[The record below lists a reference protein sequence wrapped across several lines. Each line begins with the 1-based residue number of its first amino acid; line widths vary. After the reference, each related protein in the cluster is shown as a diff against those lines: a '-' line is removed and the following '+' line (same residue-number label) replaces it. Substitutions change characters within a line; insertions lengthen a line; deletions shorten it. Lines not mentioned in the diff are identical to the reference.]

1 MKHVFL
7 PILLSLVLVPAAA
20 RTARAQTAD
29 DIIEKHLA
37 AIGGRDA
44 LLKITTRRST
54 GTVTVSTPNGDIP
67 GTAEFTAKAP
77 NKSRVRI
84 ELDLTAM
91 GMPDKM
97 VIDQKFDG
105 TNGVALN
112 SMQGESEIS
121 ANQLDN
127 MRNNIFPTSLLTYKQ
142 LGFKMEL
149 LPKEQV
155 NGKDAFVIRAT
166 PKAGSVTKLYF
177 DATSYML
184 VKSVATINAPAM
196 GGDVEQTSE
205 QSDFRKVDGITL
217 PFQIVRSDPNQ
228 VFTIKFTKIEH
239 NVPVDDKIFSR

>member
-1 MKHVFL
+1 MKHAFL
-7 PILLSLVLVPAAA
+7 PVLLSLVLVPAAV
-20 RTARAQTAD
+20 RTAAVQTPD

-44 LLKITTRRST
+44 LSKLTSRRST
-54 GTVTVSTPNGDIP
+54 GTITLSTPNGEIP
-67 GTAEFTAKAP
+67 GTAEFDAKAP
-77 NKSRVRI
+77 NKSRVHL

-91 GMPDKM
+91 GAPDKM
-97 VIDQKFDG
+97 LIDQMFDG
-105 TNGVALN
+105 TNGASLN
-112 SMQGESEIS
+112 SMQGEAEIS

-127 MRNNIFPTSLLTYKQ
+127 MRNNVFPTSLLTYKT
-142 LGFKMEL
+142 LGYKVEL

-196 GGDVEQTSE
+196 GGDIEQTSE

-217 PFQIVRSDPNQ
+217 PFTIVRSDPAQ
-228 VFTIKFTKIEH
+228 TFTIKFTKIEH
-239 NVPVDDKIFSR
+239 NVPLDDKLFSR